1 MKGILGKKIGMSQ
14 LFTTDGVAIPAS
26 IIEVPENIVTK
37 IITKEKNNY
46 NAVQLSAFDKKE
58 SRFLK
63 PEIGHFAK
71 ANTKPKK
78 FIREFRNLQGFKLGQ
93 VVDVSIFSAGEFVDV
108 IGTSKGKGFAGT
120 IKRHNQAIGPRSHG
134 GGGGS
139 KPIRQTGSLG
149 DISGNKVV
157 KGMTM
162 PGHLGCSRVTKQ
174 SLEIIKVDKENNLL
188 ILKGSVPGPKKS
200 FLIIKTATK
209 KPKAKTPVSLFEIS
223 FNSNNQELN
232 NE

>member
-1 MKGILGKKIGMSQ
+1 MKGILAKKIGMSQ
-14 LFTTDGVAIPAS
+14 LFTTDGVAIPVS
-26 IIEVPENIVTK
+26 IIEVPENVVTK
-37 IITKEKNNY
+37 VITKEKNDY
-46 NAVQLSAFDKKE
+46 NAIQLAAFDKKE
-58 SRFLK
+58 SRFRK

-78 FIREFRNLQGFKLGQ
+78 FVREFRDVQGFKLGQ
-93 VVDVSIFSAGEFVDV
+93 IVDVSIFSAGEFVDV

-162 PGHLGCSRVTKQ
+162 PGHLGHSRVTKQ

-188 ILKGSVPGPKKS
+188 IVKGSVPGPKKS
-200 FLIIKTATK
+200 FLMIKTASK
-209 KPKAKTPVSLFEIS
+209 KPFAKTPVSLFEIES
-223 FNSNNQELN
+223 KVQELK

>member
-1 MKGILGKKIGMSQ
+1 MKGILGKKVGMSQ
-14 LFTTDGVAIPAS
+14 LFTTEGIAIPVS

-37 IITKEKNNY
+37 IITKEKNSY
-46 NAVQLSAFDKKE
+46 NAIQLGAFDKKQ

-71 ANTKPKK
+71 ANTKPKR
-78 FIREFRNLQGFKLGQ
+78 FIKEFRDFQGYKLGQ
-93 VVDVSIFSAGEFVDV
+93 TVDVSIFSPGEFVDV
-108 IGTSKGKGFAGT
+108 TGTSKGKGFAGT
-120 IKRHNQAIGPRSHG
+120 IKRYNQAIGPRSHG

-162 PGHLGCSRVTKQ
+162 PGRLGHEKVTKQ

-188 ILKGSVPGPKKS
+188 VLKGSVPGPKKS
-200 FLIIKTATK
+200 FLVIKSAIK
-209 KPKAKTPVSLFEIS
+209 KPNPKNPVSLFEP
-223 FNSNNQELN
+223 NSDKEVK

>member
-1 MKGILGKKIGMSQ
+1 MKGILGKKVGMSQ
-14 LFTTDGVAIPAS
+14 LFTTEGIAISVS

-37 IITKEKNNY
+37 IITKEKNSY
-46 NAVQLSAFDKKE
+46 NAIQLAAFDKKQ

-71 ANTKPKK
+71 ANTKPKR
-78 FIREFRNLQGFKLGQ
+78 FIKEFRDFQGYKLGQ
-93 VVDVSIFSAGEFVDV
+93 TVDVSIFSPGEFVDV
-108 IGTSKGKGFAGT
+108 TGTSKGKGFAGT
-120 IKRHNQAIGPRSHG
+120 IKRYNQAIGPRSHG

-162 PGHLGCSRVTKQ
+162 PGRLGHEKVTKQ

-188 ILKGSVPGPKKS
+188 VLKGSVPGPKKS
-200 FLIIKTATK
+200 FLVIKSAIK
-209 KPKAKTPVSLFEIS
+209 KPNPKNPVSLFVP
-223 FNSNNQELN
+223 NSDKEVK